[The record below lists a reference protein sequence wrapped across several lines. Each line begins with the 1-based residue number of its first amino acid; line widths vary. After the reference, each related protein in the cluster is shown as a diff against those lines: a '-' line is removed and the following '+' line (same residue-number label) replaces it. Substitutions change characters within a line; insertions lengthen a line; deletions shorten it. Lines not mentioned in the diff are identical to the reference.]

1 MFLPVKTR
9 TAIGPNKNIDK
20 IPHNIFEEFAS
31 VFSKSVVSIMIAATN
46 EIIAETLNVSEPKI
60 IKIVHK
66 ELELT
71 IKIINII
78 RETIDSAKEAA
89 PRFLINFIFFII
101 FSLGV

>member
-60 IKIVHK
+60 IHK